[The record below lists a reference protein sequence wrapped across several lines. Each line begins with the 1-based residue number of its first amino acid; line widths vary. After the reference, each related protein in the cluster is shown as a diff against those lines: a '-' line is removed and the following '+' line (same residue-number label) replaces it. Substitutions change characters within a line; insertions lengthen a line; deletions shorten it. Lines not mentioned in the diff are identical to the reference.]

1 MTAKVKEEVKSKS
14 KTKVQDNLSLW
25 NKVQTSKSE
34 TLKGVNLGRKFK
46 SINAHS
52 QVMAATEQFG
62 PMGLG
67 WGYEP
72 TYEEIFGMLRCQLKM
87 WAIIDG
93 QRSEFYSEGGC
104 AIEPVAGTDARS
116 IRKAAMANSDIFK
129 KATTDALTKGLSVLG
144 FNADVFLGLWD
155 DNKYVQEQQRQEQEE
170 RDAQLSNIPERE
182 VVPVVEVPVV
192 EVPVVEVPVSTISEH
207 EVQGIIKLAKQAGTP
222 IEKVLNFA
230 KVGALTEIDATSL
243 ITINAKLNGVITKF
257 KEQTNASAN

>member
-155 DNKYVQEQQRQEQEE
+155 DNKYVQEQKRQEQEE

-182 VVPVVEVPVV
+182 V
-192 EVPVVEVPVSTISEH
+192 VPVVEVPVSTISEH

>member
-116 IRKAAMANSDIFK
+116 IRKAGMANSDIFK
-129 KATTDALTKGLSVLG
+129 NATTDALTKGLSVLG

-155 DNKYVQEQQRQEQEE
+155 DNKYVQEQKRQEQEE

-182 VVPVVEVPVV
+182 V
-192 EVPVVEVPVSTISEH
+192 VPVVEVPVSTISEH

>member
-116 IRKAAMANSDIFK
+116 IRKAGMANSDIFK

-155 DNKYVQEQQRQEQEE
+155 DNKYVQEQKRQEQEE

-182 VVPVVEVPVV
+182 VVPVV

>member
-1 MTAKVKEEVKSKS
+1 MTTKAKEEVKSKS
-14 KTKVQDNLSLW
+14 KTKVPAQDNLALW
-25 NKVQTSKSE
+25 NKVQTSHST
-34 TLKGVNLGRKFK
+34 TLKGVNLGRTFK

-72 TYEEIFGMLRCQLKM
+72 TYQEIFGMLRCQLKM

-104 AIEPVAGTDARS
+104 AIEPVAGTDAKS
-116 IRKAAMANSDIFK
+116 IRKAGMANSDIFK

-155 DNKYVQEQQRQEQEE
+155 DNKYVAEQKRMEQEE
-170 RDAQLSNIPERE
+170 RQGQLANIPERE
-182 VVPVVEVPVV
+182 VKVEI
-192 EVPVVEVPVSTISEH
+192 PVSTISEL
-207 EVQGIIKLAKQAGTP
+207 EVQGLLKLAKQAGTP
-222 IEKVLNFA
+222 IEKVLKFA
-230 KVGALTEIDATSL
+230 RVGALTEIDATSL
-243 ITINAKLNGVITKF
+243 IAINVKLNGVISTF
-257 KEQTNASAN
+257 KENANASAN

>member
-1 MTAKVKEEVKSKS
+1 MTTKAKEEVKSKS

-104 AIEPVAGTDARS
+104 AIEPVAGDDARS
-116 IRKAAMANSDIFK
+116 IRKAGMANSDIFK

-155 DNKYVQEQQRQEQEE
+155 DNKYVQEQKRQEQEE

-182 VVPVVEVPVV
+182 V
-192 EVPVVEVPVSTISEH
+192 VPVVEVPVSTISEH

>member
-1 MTAKVKEEVKSKS
+1 MTTKAKEEVKSKS

-104 AIEPVAGTDARS
+104 AIEPVAGDDARS

-155 DNKYVQEQQRQEQEE
+155 DNKYVQEQKRQEQEE

-182 VVPVVEVPVV
+182 V
-192 EVPVVEVPVSTISEH
+192 VPVVEVPVSTISEH

>member
-1 MTAKVKEEVKSKS
+1 MTTKAKEEVKSKS
-14 KTKVQDNLSLW
+14 KTKVPAQDNLSLW

-34 TLKGVNLGRKFK
+34 TLKGGKLGRKFK

-87 WAIIDG
+87 WVIIDG

-182 VVPVVEVPVV
+182 VVPVVEVPV
-192 EVPVVEVPVSTISEH
+192 STISEH

-222 IEKVLNFA
+222 LERVMKFA
-230 KVGALTEIDATSL
+230 KVEALADIEAPDL

-257 KEQTNASAN
+257 KEQTNANAN

>member
-1 MTAKVKEEVKSKS
+1 MTTKAKEEVKSKS

-72 TYEEIFGMLRCQLKM
+72 TYEEVFGMLRCQLKM

-155 DNKYVQEQQRQEQEE
+155 DNKYVKEQERQEQEE

-182 VVPVVEVPVV
+182 V
-192 EVPVVEVPVSTISEH
+192 VPVVEVPVSTISEH

-222 IEKVLNFA
+222 LERVMKFA
-230 KVGALTEIDATSL
+230 KVEALADIEAPDL

-257 KEQTNASAN
+257 KEQTNANAN

>member
-104 AIEPVAGTDARS
+104 AIEPVAGDDAKS
-116 IRKAAMANSDIFK
+116 IRRAAMANSDIFK

-155 DNKYVQEQQRQEQEE
+155 DNKYVQEQKRQEQEE

-182 VVPVVEVPVV
+182 V
-192 EVPVVEVPVSTISEH
+192 VPVVEVPVSTISEH

-222 IEKVLNFA
+222 LERVMKFA
-230 KVGALTEIDATSL
+230 KVEALADIEAPDL

-257 KEQTNASAN
+257 KEQTNANAN

>member
-116 IRKAAMANSDIFK
+116 IRKAGMANSDIFK

-182 VVPVVEVPVV
+182 VVPVVEVPV
-192 EVPVVEVPVSTISEH
+192 STISEH

-222 IEKVLNFA
+222 LERVMKFA
-230 KVGALTEIDATSL
+230 KVEALADIEAPDL

-257 KEQTNASAN
+257 KEQTNANAN

>member
-182 VVPVVEVPVV
+182 VVPVVEVPV
-192 EVPVVEVPVSTISEH
+192 STISEH

-222 IEKVLNFA
+222 LERVMKFA
-230 KVGALTEIDATSL
+230 KVEALADIEAPDL

-257 KEQTNASAN
+257 KEQTNANAN

>member
-104 AIEPVAGTDARS
+104 AIEPVAGDDARS

-155 DNKYVQEQQRQEQEE
+155 DNKYVQEQKRQEQEE

-182 VVPVVEVPVV
+182 V
-192 EVPVVEVPVSTISEH
+192 VPVVEVPVSTISEH

>member
-104 AIEPVAGTDARS
+104 AIEPVAGDDARS

-192 EVPVVEVPVSTISEH
+192 EVPVSTISEH

>member
-1 MTAKVKEEVKSKS
+1 MTTKAKEEVKSKS

-116 IRKAAMANSDIFK
+116 IRKAGMANSDIFK

-155 DNKYVQEQQRQEQEE
+155 DNKYVQEQKRQEQEE

-182 VVPVVEVPVV
+182 V
-192 EVPVVEVPVSTISEH
+192 VPVVEVPVSTISEH

>member
-1 MTAKVKEEVKSKS
+1 
-14 KTKVQDNLSLW
+14 
-25 NKVQTSKSE
+25 
-34 TLKGVNLGRKFK
+34 
-46 SINAHS
+46 
-52 QVMAATEQFG
+52 
-62 PMGLG
+62 
-67 WGYEP
+67 
-72 TYEEIFGMLRCQLKM
+72 
-87 WAIIDG
+87 
-93 QRSEFYSEGGC
+93 
-104 AIEPVAGTDARS
+104 
-116 IRKAAMANSDIFK
+116 MANSDIFK

-155 DNKYVQEQQRQEQEE
+155 DNKYVQEQKRQEQEE

-182 VVPVVEVPVV
+182 VVPVV

>member
-1 MTAKVKEEVKSKS
+1 MTTKAKEEVKSKS

-116 IRKAAMANSDIFK
+116 IRKAGMANSDIFK

-182 VVPVVEVPVV
+182 V
-192 EVPVVEVPVSTISEH
+192 VPVVEVPVSTISEH

>member
-1 MTAKVKEEVKSKS
+1 MTTKAKEEVKSKS

-104 AIEPVAGTDARS
+104 AIEPVAGTDAKS
-116 IRKAAMANSDIFK
+116 IRRAAMANSDIFK

-155 DNKYVQEQQRQEQEE
+155 DNKYVKEQERQEQEE
-170 RDAQLSNIPERE
+170 RDAQLSNIPKRE
-182 VVPVVEVPVV
+182 VAPVA
-192 EVPVVEVPVSTISEH
+192 PVVEVPVSTISEH

-222 IEKVLNFA
+222 LERVMKFA
-230 KVGALTEIDATSL
+230 KVEALADIEAPDL

>member
-104 AIEPVAGTDARS
+104 AIEPVAGDDARS

-155 DNKYVQEQQRQEQEE
+155 DNKYVQEQKRQEQEE

-182 VVPVVEVPVV
+182 VVPVV

>member
-1 MTAKVKEEVKSKS
+1 
-14 KTKVQDNLSLW
+14 
-25 NKVQTSKSE
+25 
-34 TLKGVNLGRKFK
+34 
-46 SINAHS
+46 
-52 QVMAATEQFG
+52 
-62 PMGLG
+62 
-67 WGYEP
+67 
-72 TYEEIFGMLRCQLKM
+72 M

-155 DNKYVQEQQRQEQEE
+155 DNKYVKEQERQEQEE

-182 VVPVVEVPVV
+182 V
-192 EVPVVEVPVSTISEH
+192 VPVVEVPVSTISEH

-222 IEKVLNFA
+222 LERVMKFA
-230 KVGALTEIDATSL
+230 KVEALADIEAPDL

-257 KEQTNASAN
+257 KEQTNANAN

>member
-182 VVPVVEVPVV
+182 VVPVVEVPV
-192 EVPVVEVPVSTISEH
+192 STISEH

>member
-116 IRKAAMANSDIFK
+116 IRKAGMANSDIFK

-155 DNKYVQEQQRQEQEE
+155 DNKYVQEQKRQEQEE

-182 VVPVVEVPVV
+182 V
-192 EVPVVEVPVSTISEH
+192 VPVVEVPVSTISEH

>member
-1 MTAKVKEEVKSKS
+1 MTTKAKEEVKSKS

-72 TYEEIFGMLRCQLKM
+72 TYEEVFGMLRCQLKM

-155 DNKYVQEQQRQEQEE
+155 DNKYVKEQERQEQEE

-182 VVPVVEVPVV
+182 V
-192 EVPVVEVPVSTISEH
+192 VPVSTISEH

-222 IEKVLNFA
+222 LERVMKFA
-230 KVGALTEIDATSL
+230 KVEALADIEAPDL

-257 KEQTNASAN
+257 KEQTNANAN

>member
-104 AIEPVAGTDARS
+104 AIEPVAGDDARS

-182 VVPVVEVPVV
+182 VVPVVEVPV
-192 EVPVVEVPVSTISEH
+192 STISEH

>member
-1 MTAKVKEEVKSKS
+1 MTTKAKEEVKSKS

-155 DNKYVQEQQRQEQEE
+155 DNKYVKEQERQEQEE

-182 VVPVVEVPVV
+182 V
-192 EVPVVEVPVSTISEH
+192 VPVVEVPVSTISEH

-222 IEKVLNFA
+222 LERVMKFA
-230 KVGALTEIDATSL
+230 KVEALADIEAPDL

-257 KEQTNASAN
+257 KEQTNANAN

>member
-104 AIEPVAGTDARS
+104 AIEPVAGDDARS
-116 IRKAAMANSDIFK
+116 IRKAGMANSDIFK

-155 DNKYVQEQQRQEQEE
+155 DNKYVQEQKRQEQEE

-182 VVPVVEVPVV
+182 V
-192 EVPVVEVPVSTISEH
+192 VPVVEVPVSTISEH

>member
-1 MTAKVKEEVKSKS
+1 MTTKAKEEVKSKS

-182 VVPVVEVPVV
+182 VVPVVEVPV
-192 EVPVVEVPVSTISEH
+192 STISEH

-222 IEKVLNFA
+222 LERVMKFA
-230 KVGALTEIDATSL
+230 KVEALADIEAPDL

-257 KEQTNASAN
+257 KEQTNANAN

>member
-1 MTAKVKEEVKSKS
+1 MTTKAKEEVKSKS

-104 AIEPVAGTDARS
+104 AIEPVAGDDARS

-192 EVPVVEVPVSTISEH
+192 EVPVSTISEH

-222 IEKVLNFA
+222 LERVMKFA
-230 KVGALTEIDATSL
+230 KVEALADIEAPDL

>member
-1 MTAKVKEEVKSKS
+1 MTTKAKEEVKSKS

-155 DNKYVQEQQRQEQEE
+155 DNKYVKEQERQEQEE

-182 VVPVVEVPVV
+182 V
-192 EVPVVEVPVSTISEH
+192 VPVSTISEH

-222 IEKVLNFA
+222 LERVMKFA
-230 KVGALTEIDATSL
+230 KVEALADIEAPDL

-257 KEQTNASAN
+257 KEQTNANAN

>member
-116 IRKAAMANSDIFK
+116 IRKAGMANSDIFK

-182 VVPVVEVPVV
+182 V
-192 EVPVVEVPVSTISEH
+192 VPVVEVPVSTISEH

>member
-1 MTAKVKEEVKSKS
+1 MTTKAKEEVKSKS

-116 IRKAAMANSDIFK
+116 IRKAGMANSDIFK

-192 EVPVVEVPVSTISEH
+192 EVPVSTISEH

-222 IEKVLNFA
+222 LERVMKFA
-230 KVGALTEIDATSL
+230 KVEALADIEAPDL

>member
-104 AIEPVAGTDARS
+104 AIEPVAGDDARS
-116 IRKAAMANSDIFK
+116 IRKAGMANSDIFK

-182 VVPVVEVPVV
+182 V
-192 EVPVVEVPVSTISEH
+192 VPVVEVPVSTISEH

>member
-1 MTAKVKEEVKSKS
+1 MTQVKEETKSKA
-14 KTKVQDNLSLW
+14 KTKAPAKDNLALW
-25 NKVQTSKSE
+25 HKVQTSKE
-34 TLKGVNLGRKFK
+34 DNLKGVNLGRKFK

-72 TYEEIFGMLRCQLKM
+72 TYQEIFGMLRCQLKM

-93 QRSEFYSEGGC
+93 QRSEFYAEGGC
-104 AIEPVAGTDARS
+104 AIEPAGGTDARS

-155 DNKYVQEQQRQEQEE
+155 DNKYVQEQKRQDQEE
-170 RDAQLSNIPERE
+170 RDSQLSNIPERE
-182 VVPVVEVPVV
+182 IVPA
-192 EVPVVEVPVSTISEH
+192 EVPVSKISEH
-207 EVQGIIKLAKQAGTP
+207 EVQGIIKLAKKAGTP
-222 IEKVLNFA
+222 LEKVMNFA
-230 KVGALTEIDATSL
+230 KVEALADIGADDL

-257 KEQTNASAN
+257 EEQTNANAH